1 MKHLNWTEADSRN
14 AKRIWAEYQEQH
26 DITERIGQT
35 AGIDPKSGRI
45 WFGDSIL
52 KIVEHRRTEDLDSP
66 LFFERVG
73 YAAYL
78 WKRLS
83 LERRATVIQ
92 GRVSEIGV
100 PVITFFIVS
109 PLARFPNLAYALLK

>member
-35 AGIDPKSGRI
+35 TGIDPKSGRI

-52 KIVEHRRTEDLDSP
+52 KI
-66 LFFERVG
+66 
-73 YAAYL
+73 
-78 WKRLS
+78 
-83 LERRATVIQ
+83 RRA
-92 GRVSEIGV
+92 
-100 PVITFFIVS
+100 
-109 PLARFPNLAYALLK
+109 